1 MRAMAER
8 CWVIRRSSRACG
20 PSIRPGAPPTPT
32 QTGEAQPGPFASP
45 GLPYAFDERATFDRA
60 LFGAHGRPRVRDAL
74 ARTRE
79 GCNPGSLIAC
89 EAALPRGRHEL
100 MKQRIPLR
108 GTVTESHHRQHSA

>member
-1 MRAMAER
+1 MRAMAAR
-8 CWVIRRSSRACG
+8 CWVIRRSSRACD
-20 PSIRPGAPPTPT
+20 PSIRPGAPPAPHPNRRTT
-32 QTGEAQPGPFASP
+32 AGRFASP

-79 GCNPGSLIAC
+79 GCNLGSLIAC
-89 EAALPRGRHEL
+89 EAALPLGRHEL